1 MKRERRVLAITGDK
15 EVVVSVLYRGKL
27 WFESVDVKVLR
38 CESSIEETLRSKY
51 LNQARTI
58 LIDEGL
64 LRSYD
69 DLKRALSILKS
80 MEGRVDVI
88 IVKDEVD
95 EQSRGRKKDENT
107 FSQINPL
114 EALRVAKKIFYEVR
128 GVIQKTK

>member
-15 EVVVSVLYRGKL
+15 EIVVSVLYRGKL

-58 LIDEGL
+58 LVDEGL
-64 LRSYD
+64 LKSYD
-69 DLKRALSILKS
+69 DPERTLSVLKS

-88 IVKDEVD
+88 IVKDED
-95 EQSRGRKKDENT
+95 YERSRECKKYENT
-107 FSQINPL
+107 CSQINLL
-114 EALRVAKKIFYEVR
+114 EALRVARKIFYEVR
-128 GVIQKTK
+128 KVIQKN